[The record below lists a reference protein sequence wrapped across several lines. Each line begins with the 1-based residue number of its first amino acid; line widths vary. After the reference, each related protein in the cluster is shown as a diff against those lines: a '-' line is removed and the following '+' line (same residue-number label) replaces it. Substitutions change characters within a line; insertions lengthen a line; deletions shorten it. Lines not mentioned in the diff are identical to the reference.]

1 MRRVLFLAVIIV
13 AMALAGCGG
22 MGATPSPTATP
33 LPPSPTPTPT
43 PITVAGIIEALT
55 PSTVL
60 IAVETPDGWYSG
72 TGVIFDESGLTVT
85 NAHVVEGAAIIKAN
99 IPGIDRWL
107 SAQIMGVS
115 PCDDLAVIDIS
126 GEGYVAATLGESDEM
141 TLGEEVIALGY
152 PLTDELGEELT
163 VNRGVVSKLHAPYE
177 AFAELQD
184 LIQTD
189 TDVNPGNS
197 GGPLVNMRG
206 EVIGINTLKKDY
218 AAFGRPVS
226 GLNFAIAMSYAKPI
240 IERLAARENLHW
252 IGANAFTNDP
262 DVASYF
268 GLAVEEGLFVYAVTD
283 GSPAAKAGM
292 ETGDVLVTMKG
303 INVYTM
309 ADICDVLRSN
319 PEGQP
324 IPVQVI
330 RGTEALEGEIWG
342 EPLSAKF
349 SLAPEWTTYT
359 RDDLYFSVA
368 YPGDWEIGE
377 DEQGVTF
384 SRPGSKTFAAMDAIV
399 FEGYTAEEANQY
411 VVDYFLDYYADI
423 DPNLWS
429 SEVYAFPLGGVEG
442 LTVDYEYVDQDGDLM
457 SGFVIASTIE
467 GWSYI
472 FEAGSLKDNYEAE
485 LEVFN
490 EMLFSLQLFTP
501 ATTPTTT
508 GQRLID
514 TFDDNRN
521 GWYEGEEE
529 GVYSIYVQ
537 DGAYHMVSIYQGEDV
552 DSFVLGAT
560 TVAEFSNF
568 DLDVDATQV
577 EGTANN
583 EIAVVFGVQDLN
595 NLHEFAISGDGYVS
609 LGRYV
614 GGEFEFIEEWAP
626 SEAITQGNAT
636 NHIRLIVENG
646 NLTAYVNG
654 ELALTSVVGEYESGY
669 IGFGCGPFEEPGVHC
684 AFDNVDL
691 LAW

>member
-1 MRRVLFLAVIIV
+1 MKKAIFFAAILVTIA
-13 AMALAGCGG
+13 ASGCGG
-22 MGATPSPTATP
+22 LLPSPTPTATP
-33 LPPSPTPTPT
+33 LPPTPTPEPTPT

-55 PSTVL
+55 SSTVL
-60 IAVETPDGWYSG
+60 IFVEMPEGSFSG
-72 TGVIFDESGLTVT
+72 TGVIIDESGLTIT
-85 NAHVVEGAAIIKAN
+85 NAHVVEGAAIIKAY

-107 SAQIMGVS
+107 SAQLVGLS
-115 PCDDLAVIDIS
+115 TCEDLAVIDIS
-126 GEGYVAATLGESDEM
+126 GEGYVPATLGDSNKL

-152 PLTDELGEELT
+152 PLVAQLGADLT
-163 VNRGVVSKLHAPYE
+163 VNRGVVSKLHAQQE
-177 AFAELQD
+177 QFQD

-189 TDVNPGNS
+189 VDMNPGNS
-197 GGPLVNMRG
+197 GGPLANMQG
-206 EVIGINTLKKDY
+206 EVIGINTMGLQY
-218 AAFGRPVS
+218 SLAGQPVS
-226 GLNFAIAMSYAKPI
+226 GVNFAIASSHAKSI
-240 IERLAARENLHW
+240 IERLKAGENLHW

-268 GLAVEEGLFVYAVTD
+268 GLAVEEGLYVYAVTD

-292 ETGDVLVTMKG
+292 EMGDVLVTMKG

-309 ADICDVLRSN
+309 ADVCDVVRSN

-349 SLAPEWTTYT
+349 SLAPEWMTYT

-368 YPGDWEIGE
+368 YPGDWEVGE

-384 SRPGSKTFAAMDAIV
+384 SRPGSKTFVAMDAIF
-399 FEGYTAEEANQY
+399 FEGYTTEEANQY

-467 GWSYI
+467 GWTYI
-472 FEAGSLKDNYEAE
+472 FEAGSLKDDYEAE

-501 ATTPTTT
+501 AAAPTTT
-508 GQRLID
+508 RQRLID

-521 GWYEGEEE
+521 GWFEGEEE
-529 GVYSIYVQ
+529 GVYSIYIQ

-560 TVAEFSNF
+560 TIAEFSNF

-577 EGTANN
+577 EGTDNN

-595 NLHEFAISGDGYVS
+595 NFYEFAISGDGYVA

-614 GGEFEFIEEWAP
+614 GGAFEFIQEFTP
-626 SEAITQGNAT
+626 SETIIQGNAT
-636 NHIRLIVENG
+636 NHIRLIMENG

-654 ELALTSVVGEYESGY
+654 ELALTSVVGEYGSGY
-669 IGFGCGPFEEPGVHC
+669 MGFGCGPFEAPFAHC

-691 LAW
+691 MVW